1 MVRGLG
7 RSGEGWN
14 FKNHR
19 ELSFQSLDHR
29 PKRRLDREMKV
40 ERLYEQARK
49 ELADSPKEEL
59 LRKSISEADGDE
71 EKGKALYIET
81 RVKELEEEEDLE
93 DRLVHSTSCV
103 LEETIKSLWPNYDK
117 EVEEMLEEEEEERLR
132 RKRLE
137 E

>member
-1 MVRGLG
+1 
-7 RSGEGWN
+7 
-14 FKNHR
+14 
-19 ELSFQSLDHR
+19 
-29 PKRRLDREMKV
+29 MKAK
-40 ERLYEQARK
+40 RLYQQARK

-71 EKGKALYIET
+71 EKGKALYVET
-81 RVKELEEEEDLE
+81 RVKELEEEDLE

-103 LEETIKSLWPNYDK
+103 LEETIKSLWPDYDK
-117 EVEEMLEEEEEERLR
+117 EVKEMLEEEEEERLR

>member
-1 MVRGLG
+1 MV
-7 RSGEGWN
+7 
-14 FKNHR
+14 
-19 ELSFQSLDHR
+19 DPR
-29 PKRRLDREMKV
+29 PKRRLDRGMKV

-71 EKGKALYIET
+71 EKGKALYVEA
-81 RVKELEEEEDLE
+81 RVKELEEEEEEEEDLE

-103 LEETIKSLWPNYDK
+103 LEETIKSLWPDYDK
-117 EVEEMLEEEEEERLR
+117 EVKEMLEEEEEERLR

>member
-1 MVRGLG
+1 
-7 RSGEGWN
+7 
-14 FKNHR
+14 
-19 ELSFQSLDHR
+19 
-29 PKRRLDREMKV
+29 MKA
-40 ERLYEQARK
+40 ERLYEQAQK

-71 EKGKALYIET
+71 EKGKALYVEK
-81 RVKELEEEEDLE
+81 RVKELEEEDLE

-103 LEETIKSLWPNYDK
+103 LEETIKSLWPDYDK
-117 EVEEMLEEEEEERLR
+117 EVKEMLEEEEEERLR

>member
-1 MVRGLG
+1 
-7 RSGEGWN
+7 
-14 FKNHR
+14 
-19 ELSFQSLDHR
+19 
-29 PKRRLDREMKV
+29 MKA

-71 EKGKALYIET
+71 EKGKALYVEA
-81 RVKELEEEEDLE
+81 RVKELEEEDLE

-103 LEETIKSLWPNYDK
+103 LEETIKSIWPDYDK
-117 EVEEMLEEEEEERLR
+117 EVKEMLEEEEEERLR

-137 E
+137 

>member
-1 MVRGLG
+1 
-7 RSGEGWN
+7 
-14 FKNHR
+14 
-19 ELSFQSLDHR
+19 
-29 PKRRLDREMKV
+29 MKA

-71 EKGKALYIET
+71 EKGKALYVET
-81 RVKELEEEEDLE
+81 RVKELEEEDLE

-103 LEETIKSLWPNYDK
+103 LEETIKSLWPDYDK
-117 EVEEMLEEEEEERLR
+117 EVKEMLEEEEEERLR

>member
-1 MVRGLG
+1 
-7 RSGEGWN
+7 
-14 FKNHR
+14 
-19 ELSFQSLDHR
+19 
-29 PKRRLDREMKV
+29 MKV

-71 EKGKALYIET
+71 EKGKALYVET
-81 RVKELEEEEDLE
+81 RVKELEEEEEDLE

-103 LEETIKSLWPNYDK
+103 LEETIKSLWPDYDK
-117 EVEEMLEEEEEERLR
+117 EVKEMLEEEEEERLR

>member
-1 MVRGLG
+1 MDRG
-7 RSGEGWN
+7 
-14 FKNHR
+14 
-19 ELSFQSLDHR
+19 
-29 PKRRLDREMKV
+29 MKA

-71 EKGKALYIET
+71 EKGKALYVET

-103 LEETIKSLWPNYDK
+103 LEETIKSLWPDYDK
-117 EVEEMLEEEEEERLR
+117 EVKEMLEEEEEEHWQ

>member
-1 MVRGLG
+1 MV
-7 RSGEGWN
+7 
-14 FKNHR
+14 
-19 ELSFQSLDHR
+19 DPR
-29 PKRRLDREMKV
+29 PKRRLDRGMKV

-71 EKGKALYIET
+71 EKGKALYVET
-81 RVKELEEEEDLE
+81 RVKELEEEDLE

-103 LEETIKSLWPNYDK
+103 LEETIKSLWPDYDK
-117 EVEEMLEEEEEERLR
+117 EVKEMLEEEEEERLR